1 MRRSLVVIALTAS
14 LAQPAFFEPLWIYLA
29 SVWSGS
35 SADAGC
41 GMDPDG
47 GCAPEQPDAG
57 CGADPNGMC
66 TPDTQEATD
75 AGCGWDPFGCPKG
88 S

>member
-1 MRRSLVVIALTAS
+1 MRRFLVAVALTTS
-14 LAQPAFFEPLWIYLA
+14 LTQPAFFEPLWAFLS
-29 SVWSGS
+29 SVWSGAS
-35 SADAGC
+35 TDAGC
-41 GMDPDG
+41 GADPWG

-57 CGADPNGMC
+57 CGMDPNGVC
-66 TPDTQEATD
+66 APDTQEDTD